1 MEDRLCYTWQ
11 QDRGKKLRDLSI
23 VRFTVSGS
31 RGTSEGRGDPGQ
43 EIRGCLWGKKLES
56 RPKYIGNEEKEVL
69 SKHKQNKWTAH
80 THT

>member
-1 MEDRLCYTWQ
+1 MLYLATRQ
-11 QDRGKKLRDLSI
+11 RKKLRDLS
-23 VRFTVSGS
+23 VMRFTVSRS

-43 EIRGCLWGKKLES
+43 EIRGCLWGKKPES
-56 RPKYIGNEEKEVL
+56 RPKYIGNEGKEVL